1 MAAGP
6 SYKRSSNTLQDS
18 AVKSLKT
25 NRIVFVPNAN
35 DAKSNENENLHLVNW
50 EATETA
56 IFQKQ
61 YLLLMGVML
70 LVLLVYTLRVW
81 HLQVLQGA
89 RYRYQSE
96 NNRIRLED
104 ISAPRGIIF
113 DRNGTPLVENRPAY
127 HLLLVREDV
136 ADINRIIQ
144 DVAQFCGKNPED
156 FLGVLEASKN
166 IPKFVPIRLL
176 ADVDRDCL
184 AKIEAQRIRL
194 PGVMVQLEP
203 KREYKWNGTAA
214 HLIGYLSEI
223 TESELNSE
231 AYQDYYAGENVGKF
245 GIEKAFEKYL
255 HGKRGG
261 RQVEVD
267 AVGRRMRLL
276 DEALPIPGRNLWLT
290 VDVELQKTAE
300 ACLQDKVGSIVALD
314 PRNGAVLALASKP
327 SFDQE
332 QFVRGLTSEEW
343 RKLSR
348 DPDHPLLNRA
358 FGAAYPPGS
367 TYKPIVALA
376 ALQEGIMSPG
386 SAVYCPG
393 YYYFVNRK
401 YRCWRDRGHG
411 SMNMHNAIVQSCDTY
426 FYQTGLR
433 LGVDKIAQYAR
444 LFGLG
449 QKTEIGL
456 PGENAGLIPTS
467 WWKKQAIGVPWQK
480 GETLSIAIGQGF
492 DLTTPLQMALA
503 YAAIA
508 NGGKLWQPY
517 VVRRIEGSNLEEVDE
532 IKSNLKT
539 TIQIEGRHFE
549 TVQKALLG
557 VVEEGRGTA
566 HGIKAPAILIAGK
579 TGTAQVVRLADGV
592 NRKLAAKNAKE
603 KEQDHAWFVGYAPAD
618 NPQIVVSALVEH
630 GGHGSSVAAPLV
642 QQVILAYL
650 GKKMEQP
657 GP

>member
-1 MAAGP
+1 M
-6 SYKRSSNTLQDS
+6 
-18 AVKSLKT
+18 KSLKM
-25 NRIVFVPNAN
+25 NRLMFL
-35 DAKSNENENLHLVNW
+35 SNSDDRRDNEGENLHLVNW

-61 YLLLMGVML
+61 YLLLMAVML
-70 LVLLVYTLRVW
+70 LVLLVYLLRVW

-89 RYRYQSE
+89 KYRYQSE

-104 ISAPRGIIF
+104 IPAPRGIIF

-136 ADINRIIQ
+136 KDMNQTVRE
-144 DVAQFCGKNPED
+144 VARLCGKNPED
-156 FLGVLEASKN
+156 FLNVLEANKN
-166 IPKFVPIRLL
+166 VPKFVPVRLL
-176 ADVDRDCL
+176 ADIDRDCL

-223 TESELNSE
+223 TENELNSE
-231 AYQDYYAGENVGKF
+231 AYQGYYAGEDVGKF
-245 GIEKAFEKYL
+245 GIEKTFEKYL

-290 VDVELQKTAE
+290 LDVELQKTAE
-300 ACLQDKVGSIVALD
+300 ACLQDKVGAIVALD
-314 PRNGAVLALASKP
+314 PRNGAILALASKP

-332 QFVRGLTSEEW
+332 QFIRGLTSEEW

-348 DPDHPLLNRA
+348 DPDHPLLNRG

-367 TYKPIVALA
+367 TYKPLVALA
-376 ALQEGIMSPG
+376 ALQEGTMKPDSSI
-386 SAVYCPG
+386 YCPG
-393 YYYFVNRK
+393 FFYFVNRK

-411 SMNMHNAIVQSCDTY
+411 AMNMHNAIVQSCDTY
-426 FYQTGLR
+426 FYQTGMR
-433 LGVDKIAQYAR
+433 LGVDKIAQYAKW
-444 LFGLG
+444 FGLG
-449 QKTEIGL
+449 AKTGIGL
-456 PGENAGLIPTS
+456 PGEHPGLIPTS

-492 DLTTPLQMALA
+492 DLVTPLQMALA

-532 IKSNLKT
+532 IKSNLKNK
-539 TIQIEGRHFE
+539 IPIEPRYFE
-549 TVQKALLG
+549 TVQKGLLG
-557 VVEEGRGTA
+557 VVEESRGTA
-566 HGIKAPAILIAGK
+566 HAIKDASVLIAGK

-603 KEQDHAWFVGYAPAD
+603 EELDHAWFVGYAPAD
-618 NPQIVVSALVEH
+618 DPQIVVSALIEH

-650 GKKMEQP
+650 GKKVEKTEP
-657 GP
+657 